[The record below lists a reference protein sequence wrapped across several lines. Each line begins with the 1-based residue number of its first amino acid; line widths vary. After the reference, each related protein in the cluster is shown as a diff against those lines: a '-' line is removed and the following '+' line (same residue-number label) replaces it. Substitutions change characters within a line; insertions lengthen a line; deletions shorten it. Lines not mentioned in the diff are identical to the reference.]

1 MRKSISTYNH
11 KKFAQ
16 KVEDVNA
23 AYINQLLAKPG
34 DVTQEFVYYIVRV
47 YFGDDQLA
55 TIKKSGINYDKT
67 VYNSR
72 SAAGM
77 INKIY
82 AIDKDPRIT
91 AKNKYKDV
99 STKAVDFIKNKL
111 KQNEETSAPAGGAQ
125 QPAGPPMAG
134 PGAGTGV
141 TPSAQAPVLSPNQ
154 VAQQAQVTPEQ
165 ADKYLTQIIP
175 VLITLSEDKSK
186 PGAFTQRYSNEYN
199 DVMYAMSVLK
209 SDPKFFKK
217 LEDYNNT
224 FKTLAPIYNN
234 AMHPTGWSSAG
245 NAVIV
250 TDWYTLGDQ
259 IINDIQSSM
268 IKEIEPAVKNSKIQ
282 NAVTK
287 ITTFQDQFLNK
298 NPGNTDIAG
307 VANKVNQSIDQYNIG
322 KPIKEKLT
330 RLK

>member
-1 MRKSISTYNH
+1 MRKSISIYNH

-23 AYINQLLAKPG
+23 DYINKLLAKPG

-47 YFGDDQLA
+47 YFDDESIFK
-55 TIKKSGINYDKT
+55 TIKDNNLNYDKT
-67 VYNSR
+67 IYTDR
-72 SAAGM
+72 SSAGY
-77 INKIY
+77 INKIDQI
-82 AIDKDPRIT
+82 AKDPRIT
-91 AKNKYKDV
+91 NKTRYKEV
-99 STKAVDFIKNKL
+99 STKAVEFIKNKL
-111 KQNEETSAPAGGAQ
+111 KQNQGTSAPAADAQ
-125 QPAGPPMAG
+125 QPAGLPMAG
-134 PGAGTGV
+134 PGAGTAV

-175 VLITLSEDKSK
+175 VLKTLSEDKSK

-199 DVMYAMSVLK
+199 DVMYAMSILK

-217 LEDYNNT
+217 LEDYINS

-234 AMHPTGWSSAG
+234 AMHPTGWTAAG
-245 NAVIV
+245 NSIFV

-259 IINDIQSSM
+259 IIKDIES
-268 IKEIEPAVKNSKIQ
+268 KNWTSAKDKL
-282 NAVTK
+282 V
-287 ITTFQDQFLNK
+287 TFQNEFLNK
-298 NPGNTDIAG
+298 NPKNTDISG
-307 VANKVNQSIDQYNIG
+307 VANKVNQFVDQYNTAG
-322 KPIKEKLT
+322 FGVTQYNKLT

>member
-1 MRKSISTYNH
+1 MRKSISIYNH

-16 KVEDVNA
+16 KVDDVNA
-23 AYINQLLAKPG
+23 DYINKLLAKPG

-55 TIKKSGINYDKT
+55 TIKKSGMNYDKT

-72 SAAGM
+72 SAMGM

-91 AKNKYKDV
+91 VKNKYKDV

-111 KQNEETSAPAGGAQ
+111 KQNEGTSAPEGGTQ

-134 PGAGTGV
+134 PGAGTAV

-165 ADKYLTQIIP
+165 ADAYLTKIIP
-175 VLITLSEDKSK
+175 VLKSLSDDKSK

-199 DVMYAMSVLK
+199 DVMYAMNILK
-209 SDPKFFKK
+209 SDPKFFTK
-217 LEDYNNT
+217 LEAHNDS
-224 FKTLAPIYNN
+224 FKTLSPIYNN

-259 IINDIQSSM
+259 IIKDIES
-268 IKEIEPAVKNSKIQ
+268 KNWTSAKDKL
-282 NAVTK
+282 V
-287 ITTFQDQFLNK
+287 TFQNEFLNK
-298 NPGNTDIAG
+298 NPKNTDISG
-307 VANKVNQSIDQYNIG
+307 VANKVNQFVDQYNTAG
-322 KPIKEKLT
+322 FGVTQYNKLT

>member
-1 MRKSISTYNH
+1 MRKSISIYNH

-23 AYINQLLAKPG
+23 DYINKLLAKPG

-47 YFGDDQLA
+47 YFDDESIFK
-55 TIKKSGINYDKT
+55 TIKDNNLNYDKT
-67 VYNSR
+67 IYTDR
-72 SAAGM
+72 SSAGY
-77 INKIY
+77 INKIDQI
-82 AIDKDPRIT
+82 AKDPRIT
-91 AKNKYKDV
+91 NKTRYKEV
-99 STKAVDFIKNKL
+99 STKAVEFIKNKL
-111 KQNEETSAPAGGAQ
+111 KQNQGTSAPAADAQ
-125 QPAGPPMAG
+125 QPAGLPMAG
-134 PGAGTGV
+134 PGAGTAV

-175 VLITLSEDKSK
+175 VLKTLSEDKSK

-199 DVMYAMSVLK
+199 DVMYAMSILK

-217 LEDYNNT
+217 LEDYNNS

-234 AMHPTGWSSAG
+234 AMHPTGWTAAG
-245 NAVIV
+245 NSIFV

-259 IINDIQSSM
+259 IIKDIES
-268 IKEIEPAVKNSKIQ
+268 KNWTSAKDKL
-282 NAVTK
+282 V
-287 ITTFQDQFLNK
+287 TFQNEFLNK
-298 NPGNTDIAG
+298 NPKNTDISG
-307 VANKVNQSIDQYNIG
+307 VANKVNQFVDQYNTAG
-322 KPIKEKLT
+322 FGVTQYNKLT